1 VAGPFLL
8 YTDED
13 VHGHL
18 IKALRQQG
26 WDIVRAVD
34 VFPQGT
40 DDEARFEYATKE
52 NRVLVSNDQPALEVA
67 NRWLSEGRR
76 FRLITWDREHYQKM
90 SIGDLLRKFEAL
102 MEQDEPFDPDYPI
115 IHL

>member
-1 VAGPFLL
+1 M
-8 YTDED
+8 
-13 VHGHL
+13 H
-18 IKALRQQG
+18 R
-26 WDIVRAVD
+26 
-34 VFPQGT
+34 
-40 DDEARFEYATKE
+40 KE

-76 FRLITWDREHYQKM
+76 FRLITWDRERYRKM

-102 MEQDEPFDPDYPI
+102 KEQDEPFDPDYPI